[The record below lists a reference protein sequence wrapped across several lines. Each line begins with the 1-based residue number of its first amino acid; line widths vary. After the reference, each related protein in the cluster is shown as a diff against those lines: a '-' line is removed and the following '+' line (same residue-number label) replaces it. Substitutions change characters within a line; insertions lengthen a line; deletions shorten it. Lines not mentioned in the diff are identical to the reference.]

1 MNILPLF
8 KLIRWKNLGIIFM
21 TQILAIFAFLKYH
34 DVVLVNLPQIAY
46 IVISCLCI
54 SAAGYVINDYFD
66 VKIDQ
71 INKPDQVIVGNYIS
85 RRQALFFHQVLNV
98 IGVLLGLLAG
108 LKVLIINIF
117 AITLLWF
124 YASIFKKKPFVGN
137 VIVAFLLAL
146 VLIEIAW
153 VFEPGNVKIWFY
165 AFLVFSVNL
174 VREIV
179 KDMEDKDGDAAHGA
193 HTLPVIMGYLKTKKI
208 VYVLMALSLLFIL
221 GFCAWKAN
229 LSFWILGF
237 VMVAFYGFIYLK
249 LAKADRKAHFA
260 YLSVALKYF
269 LILGLISSILV

>member
-1 MNILPLF
+1 MKILALF
-8 KLIRWKNLGIIFM
+8 KLIRWKNLGIIFL
-21 TQILAIFAFLKYH
+21 TQILAIFAFLKYN
-34 DVVLVNLPQIAY
+34 DVVLINLPKIIF

-71 INKPDQVIVGNYIS
+71 INKPAEVIVGTYIS
-85 RRQALFFHQVLNV
+85 RRQALLFHQILNI
-98 IGVLLGLLAG
+98 IGVILGLCAG

-137 VIVAFLLAL
+137 LIVAALLAL

-153 VFEPGNVKIWFY
+153 VFEPRNVKLWFY

-179 KDMEDKDGDAAHGA
+179 KDMEDKDGDEAHGA
-193 HTLPVIMGYLKTKKI
+193 HTLPVLLGYLQTKKI
-208 VYVLMALSLLFIL
+208 VYVIMLISLLIISVFCTWRSDFRFWML
-221 GFCAWKAN
+221 G
-229 LSFWILGF
+229 L
-237 VMVAFYGFIYLK
+237 VMTGFYGFVYFKLK
-249 LAKADRKAHFA
+249 NADRKSHFG